1 MTKSTNQ
8 TAPTER
14 TQLQRLDDR
23 QDWRQ
28 KQWNRRNRNAAWLI
42 EEARQQAK
50 NTGTA
55 FIKPMRPARCGWPI
69 GRPTIQLVNGK
80 ASIRNLEHCASP
92 WCCPIC
98 ATIIRAKRAKD
109 LQKAIQM
116 WMEQSHGLA
125 FITLTRPHTKTERLD
140 TGIDTVMGA
149 WSSLIAS
156 QRWRTVKASLGIEHW
171 CRSTEV
177 TWNPRSGWHV
187 HIHVLAFTLKPHP
200 DCEAIKQELFGL
212 WNAELERRGTR
223 PASKKHGIIVLPVET
238 TPGRISSYINKAP
251 DRIGSELTRMDNKRG
266 RKNSIAP
273 FQLLDQ
279 PVIDRLGENRARRL
293 WLEYVHTTS
302 GQHSMSLSRKLR
314 IELIGGEEQ
323 TDRQIIDDTNGGD
336 EILDIPA
343 AAYRQLKREP
353 SVMAFIM
360 SRVET
365 GEIPLAIDIIND
377 VK

>member
-140 TGIDTVMGA
+140 TGMDTVMGA

-177 TWNPRSGWHV
+177 T
-187 HIHVLAFTLKPHP
+187 
-200 DCEAIKQELFGL
+200 
-212 WNAELERRGTR
+212 
-223 PASKKHGIIVLPVET
+223 
-238 TPGRISSYINKAP
+238 
-251 DRIGSELTRMDNKRG
+251 
-266 RKNSIAP
+266 
-273 FQLLDQ
+273 
-279 PVIDRLGENRARRL
+279 
-293 WLEYVHTTS
+293 
-302 GQHSMSLSRKLR
+302 
-314 IELIGGEEQ
+314 
-323 TDRQIIDDTNGGD
+323 
-336 EILDIPA
+336 
-343 AAYRQLKREP
+343 
-353 SVMAFIM
+353 
-360 SRVET
+360 
-365 GEIPLAIDIIND
+365 
-377 VK
+377 

>member
-1 MTKSTNQ
+1 
-8 TAPTER
+8 
-14 TQLQRLDDR
+14 
-23 QDWRQ
+23 
-28 KQWNRRNRNAAWLI
+28 
-42 EEARQQAK
+42 
-50 NTGTA
+50 
-55 FIKPMRPARCGWPI
+55 
-69 GRPTIQLVNGK
+69 
-80 ASIRNLEHCASP
+80 
-92 WCCPIC
+92 
-98 ATIIRAKRAKD
+98 
-109 LQKAIQM
+109 
-116 WMEQSHGLA
+116 
-125 FITLTRPHTKTERLD
+125 
-140 TGIDTVMGA
+140 
-149 WSSLIAS
+149 
-156 QRWRTVKASLGIEHW
+156 
-171 CRSTEV
+171 
-177 TWNPRSGWHV
+177 
-187 HIHVLAFTLKPHP
+187 
-200 DCEAIKQELFGL
+200 
-212 WNAELERRGTR
+212 
-223 PASKKHGIIVLPVET
+223 
-238 TPGRISSYINKAP
+238 
-251 DRIGSELTRMDNKRG
+251 MDNKRG